1 MQKINREAL
10 KEALAKDAQNY
21 PHAQCDST
29 IRQAAAAFLEITDP
43 EFVPPQEMYDSA
55 RDRDQF
61 DNLYSD
67 IFRAMIK
74 ELTE

>member
-43 EFVPPQEMYDSA
+43 EYGPD
-55 RDRDQF
+55 D
-61 DNLYSD
+61 
-67 IFRAMIK
+67 FRAMMK
-74 ELTE
+74 ELAE